1 MENRVKKANNH
12 KMVIPEGGN
21 RDNGEETI
29 RKNKGQY

>member
-1 MENRVKKANNH
+1 MENSFKKANNH

-29 RKNKGQY
+29 GKNKGQY